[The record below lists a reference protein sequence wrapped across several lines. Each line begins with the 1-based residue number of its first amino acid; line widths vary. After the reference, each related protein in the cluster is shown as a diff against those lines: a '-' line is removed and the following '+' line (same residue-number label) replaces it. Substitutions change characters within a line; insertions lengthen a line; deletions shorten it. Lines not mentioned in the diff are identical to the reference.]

1 MALTLLEAAKL
12 SRNPLAAGVLT
23 AVATSDELISQ
34 ILMEPTAGESVVYNR
49 EKTLATAEFVAPSHT
64 SLTESSTS
72 FDKVMVPMRLL
83 VTDLDI
89 YNFASEQLG
98 DTNNQQA
105 QQLALKLKAVGRT
118 IASKMISGV
127 YTTSATV
134 ANATVSPGLAIDAVV
149 VGPTQ
154 DSDRHGA
161 GKIKYTHVGTLWQYC
176 APGDV
181 EYGTAVAAA
190 SDGSYTFKSSNPN
203 KWITVTLDVSDATA
217 NGETLIYFSSTTN
230 EPDGLKQLVDP
241 AQVVSSTGASGDDL
255 SLDVLDQL
263 IDEKVKVRN
272 RRVFIMNS
280 KVKRKYFQL
289 VRGLGGVAAEVVT
302 LPGVTGAV
310 PSYRGI
316 PILQNDWIASD
327 ESKGSASNLSSI
339 YLADISTEGFHAYCG
354 QGGQSINVMADPMDT
369 RIMGLKVRDVG
380 QLEDKEADRTRVSWY
395 GTFALKSA
403 LALARAKEIKTA

>member
-34 ILMEPTAGESVVYNR
+34 VLMEPTAGESVVYNR
-49 EKTLATAEFVAPSHT
+49 EKTLATAEFVQPNHT

-89 YNFASEQLG
+89 YNFASEQMG

-127 YTTSATV
+127 YVTSATV
-134 ANATVSPGLAIDAVV
+134 ANSGVSPGAALSAIV

-161 GKIKYTHVGTLWQYC
+161 GKIKYTHTGQLWQYC

-181 EYGTAVAAA
+181 EYGAQVAAT
-190 SDGSYTFKSSNPN
+190 SNGTYTLRSSNQN
-203 KWITVTLDVSDATA
+203 RYITVTITTASATA
-217 NGETLIYFSSTTN
+217 NGETLIYFSSTSN
-230 EPDGLKQLVDP
+230 EPDGLKQLVDT

-255 SLDVLDQL
+255 SLDALDQL

-272 RRVFIMNS
+272 RRVFVMNS

-327 ESKGSASNLSSI
+327 ESKGGATTLSSV
-339 YLADISTEGFHAYCG
+339 YLIDLSTEGFHAYCG
-354 QGGQSINVMADPMDT
+354 QGGSSVNVMADPIST

-380 QLEDKEADRTRVSWY
+380 QLPDKEADRTRVSWY